1 MRQSQLPLL
10 GLLLAALL
18 GSRINL
24 PGGQSLGTSA
34 AGESGKAGS
43 AHQAAKIPARSSKPA
58 STAVNAAP
66 SNSALAQ
73 TICRLNSKYNQTQA
87 INDGFPLQPSVPQ
100 PPFPDCLPHLSDQQP
115 LHILSLMAA
124 IEDPIHTHLGL
135 STDRTIDAI
144 QAAAAVAFYYPY
156 SHFLPWRPAE
166 ATSNG
171 KETPNGESDLH
182 QPGLLIFRKFPPE
195 QPAEYLAVFLIPELP
210 TTGLDQEAFF
220 IAQKIMADATA
231 RTGYPTS
238 DPYIVRFAGPN
249 FSGSMA
255 SFGDIDRVLHNSDP
269 QYSIHAFS
277 GSITSPP
284 DPSFGDTDSKRKLNP
299 PSACTDS
306 TPGPNLIDV
315 CTNPALS
322 TLTLA
327 QTPDRDAINAFLSG
341 VQEYGYCPEQIAIL
355 SEEGTEFGNKPGR
368 DGQSPD
374 ENGANRSC
382 QITAGPLFLHFP
394 REISKLRNAYGAQ
407 AGQTPQSG
415 KTTQSGSS
423 QPDISV
429 NWQDSE
435 ASEGDDI
442 PAYGG
447 QQTPLSQLAALSSL
461 PGILRRQNIKALGIL
476 ATDPMDEAFLIR
488 SFKKTS
494 RDVRL
499 FLRDPDLLYL
509 RALDAGSLNGTLLVS
524 NYPLI
529 PQNQF
534 WSSGDDQKGGEKE
547 DGQKYEQKN
556 DIPNDMVTFPSALQE
571 AQYNAFL
578 VLLDDMGL
586 PLGPPGRVEANW
598 PAGSPR
604 PTDPLLA
611 ARPFPR
617 PLWLA
622 VVGTAG
628 HFPLKI
634 LPPALEENKLTLR
647 SLDVGAPHSITIVLC
662 VVFAMLGF
670 LHVCGLSFPSSL
682 PKLIAYDF
690 YVIASTKTITA
701 SKALCHAAALS
712 ILAIVQLILGSSFVF
727 FGEAASPYGWLKW
740 LVVGVSS
747 ILMLVAFSV
756 VFAIRVFYRKN
767 RTELRGEGKLTK
779 RPLYGSWVTVGIFL
793 AIGIVWAC
801 YVFPASYRN
810 AFMHVRDLSLV
821 GGVAPCLPIA
831 MMLLIAYLGCWAY
844 LRRLTYWDYRKPK
857 LPAEALDDVLPSNFN
872 SEGGKMKGIDKCILE
887 LLQNWSWTG
896 VFGLTL
902 FLSFVAFRPWITLDM
917 VEHQPIRAIAW
928 FVFGLALFVIEL
940 NWFRFISIW
949 SLLRD
954 MLEDLG
960 RLPIH
965 AGFQRMPPEKSM
977 PILRGGVSDTSFLP
991 PAQSVD
997 RIRALAHEDDS
1008 VVDSLRVA
1016 EVEAK
1021 LVLLGK
1027 VKDSKMR
1034 ATCVWTSLAASW
1046 SKPKPEV
1053 VEELYPEV
1061 VEELY
1066 AVNAAPV
1073 RFTTFRLRKPPTI
1086 VSSTPNELVGLVLDT
1101 GESISGLVQE
1111 LILFLR
1117 PEYWRRGSGSTK
1129 PKLADPPPPPLR
1141 KFILAEDLVA
1151 LRYYNYIRYVVNE
1164 LRNLLFFVAIA
1175 SSMLFL
1181 AFHIYAFRADDAID
1195 WSFLLFF
1202 VIFGGGVI
1210 LVLYQ
1215 MEVDPIL
1222 SHLGGSKSG
1231 EVGWTFY
1238 LDLLK
1243 YGAVPA
1249 LTIIGAHVP
1258 MVSNFLLSWLQ
1269 PTLESMH

>member
-10 GLLLAALL
+10 GLLLAVLL
-18 GSRINL
+18 GSRISL
-24 PGGQSLGTSA
+24 PGGESVAASA
-34 AGESGKAGS
+34 AGESGKTGA
-43 AHQAAKIPARSSKPA
+43 AHQSANTPTRSSDPT
-58 STAVNAAP
+58 STAVTTER

-87 INDGFPLQPSVPQ
+87 INDGLPSPAS
-100 PPFPDCLPHLSDQQP
+100 PPSPTPFPDCLPHLSDQQP
-115 LHILSLMAA
+115 LHILSIMAA

-135 STDRTIDAI
+135 GTDRTIDAI
-144 QAAAAVAFYYPY
+144 QAAAAAASYNPY
-156 SHFLPWRPAE
+156 SHFLPWRPAD
-166 ATSNG
+166 ATANG
-171 KETPNGESDLH
+171 KQAADGESDLH
-182 QPGLLIFRKFPPE
+182 QPGLLIFRKDAGPL
-195 QPAEYLAVFLIPELP
+195 QPAEYLTVFLIPEVP

-220 IAQKIMADATA
+220 IAQQMMADTTA
-231 RTGYPTS
+231 RTSYPTS
-238 DPYIVRFAGPN
+238 NPNIVRFAGPN

-255 SFGDIDRVLHNSDP
+255 SFADIDRVLHNSNDSDRH
-269 QYSIHAFS
+269 YSIRAFS

-284 DPSFGDTDSKRKLNP
+284 DHPFANP
-299 PSACTDS
+299 D
-306 TPGPNLIDV
+306 
-315 CTNPALS
+315 S

-327 QTPDRDAINAFLSG
+327 QTSDRDAINAFVSG
-341 VQEYGYCPEQIAIL
+341 MLEFGYCPGQIAIL
-355 SEEGTEFGNKPGR
+355 SEAGTEFGNQLFR
-368 DGQSPD
+368 DGQNPD
-374 ENGANRSC
+374 ENSGKRSC

-394 REISKLRNAYGAQ
+394 REISKLRNAYGAL
-407 AGQTPQSG
+407 AVQTPQNG

-435 ASEGDDI
+435 ASAGDDV

-447 QQTPLSQLAALSSL
+447 QQTPLSQLAELSSL

-488 SFKKTS
+488 SFKKSS

-509 RALDAGSLNGTLLVS
+509 RALDAGSLTGTLLIS

-529 PQNQF
+529 LQNQF
-534 WSSGDDQKGGEKE
+534 WSPDGEKN
-547 DGQKYEQKN
+547 GKN
-556 DIPNDMVTFPSALQE
+556 EGDAKKDERKKDPPEDMVTFPSALQE

-578 VLLDDMGL
+578 VLLDDMGIGL
-586 PLGPPGRVEANW
+586 KPPGRVESNL

-604 PTDPLLA
+604 PNDPLLS
-611 ARPFPR
+611 ARPSQP

-622 VVGTAG
+622 VVGTTG

-634 LPPALEENKLTLR
+634 LSAPHGDEGNFALR
-647 SLDVGAPHSITIVLC
+647 ALDVGTPQYVKVVLWAVC
-662 VVFAMLGF
+662 VTLGL
-670 LHVCGLSFPSSL
+670 LHIWGLIFPGAL

-690 YVIASTKTITA
+690 YVIASTKNITA
-701 SKALCHAAALS
+701 SKALCHAAALL
-712 ILAIVQLILGSSFVF
+712 ILALVQLILGSSFVF
-727 FGEAASPYGWLKW
+727 FGNAGSYYGWLKW
-740 LVVGVSS
+740 LVIVLASVSTL
-747 ILMLVAFSV
+747 IAFSV
-756 VFAIRVFYRKN
+756 VVAIGAFYWKN
-767 RTELRGEGKLTK
+767 RTDLRNKEGLKLP
-779 RPLYGSWVTVGIFL
+779 PLVGVVLAVLIVGTLGTAWSW
-793 AIGIVWAC
+793 
-801 YVFPASYRN
+801 YVFPASYQN
-810 AFMHVRDLSLV
+810 AFMHIRDLSFV
-821 GGVAPCLPIA
+821 GGIAPCLPIA
-831 MMLLIAYLGCWAY
+831 LMLLIAYLGCWAY

-857 LPAEALDDVLPSNFN
+857 LPAVALDDILPSDFN
-872 SEGGKMKGIDKCILE
+872 SEGGKMQGIDSCLLE
-887 LLQNWSWTG
+887 LLENRNWAILLFLTFFVG
-896 VFGLTL
+896 VF
-902 FLSFVAFRPWITLDM
+902 AFRPWTTLDM
-917 VEHQPIRAIAW
+917 VEPRPIWWITFIVFMLAF
-928 FVFGLALFVIEL
+928 FVLEL
-940 NWFRFISIW
+940 NWFRFLNIW

-954 MLEDLG
+954 ILEDLE

-997 RIRALAHEDDS
+997 RIRALSHDDDS
-1008 VVDSLRVA
+1008 VVDPLRVA
-1016 EVEAK
+1016 DVQAK
-1021 LVLLGK
+1021 ILLLGTF
-1027 VKDSKMR
+1027 KDMKMKT
-1034 ATCVWTSLAASW
+1034 TCVWSSLAASW
-1046 SKPKPEV
+1046 ANPQPQI
-1053 VEELYPEV
+1053 VEMRR
-1061 VEELY
+1061 
-1066 AVNAAPV
+1066 AVNAAP
-1073 RFTTFRLRKPPTI
+1073 RMYTESRAKKEPTGGI
-1086 VSSTPNELVGLVLDT
+1086 STPNKLVNLVQET
-1101 GESISGLVQE
+1101 GGSVAELVQE

-1117 PEYWRRGSGSTK
+1117 PEYWRRGSDDSK
-1129 PKLADPPPPPLR
+1129 PNPTDPPPPALR

-1175 SSMLFL
+1175 FSMLFL
-1181 AFHIYAFRADDAID
+1181 AFHIYAFRADEAID
-1195 WSFLLFF
+1195 WSFLFLF
-1202 VIFGGGVI
+1202 VIVGGGVF

-1222 SHLGGSKSG
+1222 SHFGGSQPG

-1258 MVSNFLLSWLQ
+1258 MVSNLLLSWLQ

>member
-1 MRQSQLPLL
+1 MRQSQFPLL
-10 GLLLAALL
+10 GLVLAVFL
-18 GSRINL
+18 GSQVSS
-24 PGGQSLGTSA
+24 PSGKSGTTSDPA
-34 AGESGKAGS
+34 QAGKAGS
-43 AHQAAKIPARSSKPA
+43 AHHPAKIHANSSKQAGKAIHP
-58 STAVNAAP
+58 AP
-66 SNSALAQ
+66 SSSPLVQ
-73 TICRLNSKYNQTQA
+73 TICRLNSTYNQTQA
-87 INDGFPLQPSVPQ
+87 INDGFPSRASSPAPN
-100 PPFPDCLPHLSDQQP
+100 PFPNCLPHLSDQQP

-135 STDRTIDAI
+135 ETDRTIDGI
-144 QAAAAVAFYYPY
+144 QAAAAVATYNPY
-156 SHFLPWRPAE
+156 SHFLPWRPAQP
-166 ATSNG
+166 TSNSE
-171 KETPNGESDLH
+171 ETPNGESDLH
-182 QPGLLIFRKFPPE
+182 QPGLLIFRKNIPPE

-210 TTGLDQEAFF
+210 TTGLDQQAFF
-220 IAQKIMADATA
+220 IAQKIMADTTA
-231 RTGYPTS
+231 RTSYPTS
-238 DPYIVRFAGPN
+238 NPNIVRFAGPN

-255 SFGDIDRVLHNSDP
+255 SFADIDNLLHSPSDFDP
-269 QYSIHAFS
+269 DYSIHAFS
-277 GSITSPP
+277 GSITSRP
-284 DPSFGDTDSKRKLNP
+284 DHAFANP
-299 PSACTDS
+299 D
-306 TPGPNLIDV
+306 
-315 CTNPALS
+315 S

-327 QTPDRDAINAFLSG
+327 QTPDLDAINAFLSG
-341 VQEYGYCPEQIAIL
+341 VLEYGYCPEQIAIL
-355 SEEGTEFGNKPGR
+355 SEEGTEFGNKLGR
-368 DGQSPD
+368 ETYSQD
-374 ENGANRSC
+374 EKDTHQPC
-382 QITAGPLFLHFP
+382 QIGAGPLSLHFP

-407 AGQTPQSG
+407 AVQTPQTG
-415 KTTQSGSS
+415 KTTQAGSS

-435 ASEGDDI
+435 ASAGDDV

-447 QQTPLSQLAALSSL
+447 QQTPLSQEAALSSL
-461 PGILRRQNIKALGIL
+461 TRILRRNNIKALGIL

-488 SFKKTS
+488 SFKKSS
-494 RDVRL
+494 RNIRL

-509 RALDAGSLNGTLLVS
+509 STPDAGSLNGTLLVS

-534 WSSGDDQKGGEKE
+534 WSSD
-547 DGQKYEQKN
+547 DGQKSL
-556 DIPNDMVTFPSALQE
+556 VTFPSAIQE

-578 VLLDDMGL
+578 ALLEDLDPQL
-586 PLGPPGRVEANW
+586 KPLERVEGDW

-604 PTDPLLA
+604 PNDKLLPA
-611 ARPFPR
+611 SPFPT

-622 VVGTAG
+622 AIGTAG
-628 HFPLKI
+628 HLPLTI
-634 LPPALEENKLTLR
+634 LAPDRSDQKAFALNSLR
-647 SLDVGAPHSITIVLC
+647 VGEPHLMAILLWI
-662 VVFAMLGF
+662 VFAMLGL
-670 LHVCGLSFPSSL
+670 LHIWGLLFPGKL
-682 PKLIAYDF
+682 PRIIANDF
-690 YVIASTKTITA
+690 FVIASTKNITA

-712 ILAIVQLILGSSFVF
+712 VLTLVQLILGSGFVF
-727 FGEAASPYGWLKW
+727 FGDADLPHHWLYKPLEWGVIVFTSASALAACW
-740 LVVGVSS
+740 VIVGLGIFYRRNWADVRKGKLSRRS
-747 ILMLVAFSV
+747 LFGVGIAFV
-756 VFAIRVFYRKN
+756 VF
-767 RTELRGEGKLTK
+767 LT
-779 RPLYGSWVTVGIFL
+779 
-793 AIGIVWAC
+793 IGIWWAWH
-801 YVFPASYRN
+801 VFPSNFTN
-810 AFMHVRDLSLV
+810 AFLHYRDLIPV

-831 MMLLIAYLGCWAY
+831 LMLFVVYLGCWAY

-857 LPAEALDDVLPSNFN
+857 LPAVALDDVLPSDFN
-872 SEGGKMKGIDKCILE
+872 SEGGKMRGIDKCILE
-887 LLQNWSWTG
+887 LLQNRSWAG

-917 VEHQPIRAIAW
+917 VEPWPIRAIAW

-940 NWFRFISIW
+940 NWFRFINIW

-954 MLEDLG
+954 ILEDLG

-965 AGFQRMPPEKSM
+965 ASFQRMPPEKSM
-977 PILRGGVSDTSFLP
+977 PILRWGVSDNSFLP

-1008 VVDSLRVA
+1008 VVDPLRVA

-1046 SKPKPEV
+1046 SKPKPAV

-1073 RFTTFRLRKPPTI
+1073 RSITFTLRKPPTI
-1086 VSSTPNELVGLVLDT
+1086 VSSPPITLIELVQET
-1101 GESISGLVQE
+1101 GGSIAGLVQE

-1117 PEYWRRGSGSTK
+1117 PDYWRRGSGGTK

-1141 KFILAEDLVA
+1141 KFILAEDVVA

-1175 SSMLFL
+1175 FSMLFL
-1181 AFHIYAFRADDAID
+1181 AFHVYAFRADEAID
-1195 WSFLLFF
+1195 SAFLLFV
-1202 VIFGGGVI
+1202 VIFGGGI
-1210 LVLYQ
+1210 IPVLYQ

-1222 SHLGGSKSG
+1222 SHFDGGKSG

-1258 MVSNFLLSWLQ
+1258 VISNFLLSSLQ
-1269 PTLESMH
+1269 PALDSMH